1 MTLSSRSPAQIAWR
15 NVLQLPVPP
24 QTAKSISR
32 LFSKEDY
39 LQDRRFNRLHKLVNE
54 LENGDLGAE
63 LTSGTVSDIDGRDA
77 DGWTALHWAARR
89 GSSEA
94 VVLLLAHGADPRL
107 TTWNDS
113 RSALHLAALSISAL
127 CVQQI
132 LQWRRRNAIVDLELR
147 DGYGCTPLHAATESN
162 SAATTAFLI
171 NSSADL
177 NARENFGFTPLLYAV
192 FENKVEATT
201 LLLRHGADYKIA
213 TKHGGTVLHIAANI
227 ATIPMLVILT
237 KARMRGL
244 DLEAR
249 DSEGL
254 TMAELVAQRDGEV
267 PEAFTRAFDR
277 LVGSI
282 VDEDFEAGSW
292 TSISSS
298 RTGSWHSIE
307 DASWYE
313 AEASAVVEADL
324 AEEELEQVE
333 TLTLG
338 GGESDSSTPRIGSI
352 N

>member
-1 MTLSSRSPAQIAWR
+1 MTLNFRSPAQIAWR

-24 QTAKSISR
+24 KTAQSISR

-54 LENGDLGAE
+54 LENGNLGAE
-63 LTSGTVSDIDGRDA
+63 LISGTVSNIDGRDV

-89 GSSEA
+89 GSSEGIA
-94 VVLLLAHGADPRL
+94 LLLAHGADPRL

-113 RSALHLAALSISAL
+113 RSALHLAALSNSAF
-127 CVQQI
+127 CVQQV
-132 LQWRRRNAIVDLELR
+132 LQWRRGNAIVDLELR
-147 DGYGCTPLHAATESN
+147 DKFGCTPLHGAAEFN
-162 SAATTAFLI
+162 AAATTAFLI

-177 NARENFGFTPLLYAV
+177 NACENFGFTPLLYAIH
-192 FENKVEATT
+192 ENKVETATV
-201 LLLRHGADYKIA
+201 LLRHGADYKIA
-213 TKHGGTVLHIAANI
+213 TKAGNTILHVAANI

-249 DSEGL
+249 DPEGL
-254 TMAELVAQRDGEV
+254 TVADLVAQRDGEV

-277 LVGSI
+277 LICSI

-298 RTGSWHSIE
+298 GSWHSIE

-313 AEASAVVEADL
+313 AEASAVVEADF
-324 AEEELEQVE
+324 AEEELAQVE

-338 GGESDSSTPRIGSI
+338 GQESDSSTPRTGSI
-352 N
+352 H

>member
-24 QTAKSISR
+24 QTAKSISQ

-54 LENGDLGAE
+54 LENGNLGAE

-94 VVLLLAHGADPRL
+94 VVLLLGHGADPCL

-113 RSALHLAALSISAL
+113 RSALHLAALSSSAL

-132 LQWRRRNAIVDLELR
+132 LQWRRGNAIVDLELR
-147 DGYGCTPLHAATESN
+147 DGYGCTPLHVATESN

-171 NSSADL
+171 NSSANL

-192 FENKVEATT
+192 GENKVEAAT

-213 TKHGGTVLHIAANI
+213 NKVGGTVLHIAANI

-254 TMAELVAQRDGEV
+254 TVAELVAQREGEV

-277 LVGSI
+277 LIRSI

-292 TSISSS
+292 TSVSSS
-298 RTGSWHSIE
+298 GSWHSIE

-313 AEASAVVEADL
+313 AEASAMVEADF

>member
-24 QTAKSISR
+24 ETVKSISR

-54 LENGDLGAE
+54 LENGNLGAE
-63 LTSGTVSDIDGRDA
+63 LTSGAVSDIDGRDV

-107 TTWNDS
+107 TTWNES
-113 RSALHLAALSISAL
+113 RSALHLAAKSSSAL

-132 LQWRRRNAIVDLELR
+132 LQWRRGNAIVDLELR
-147 DGYGCTPLHAATESN
+147 DGYGCTPLHVATESN
-162 SAATTAFLI
+162 SGATTAFLI

-177 NARENFGFTPLLYAV
+177 NARENFGFTPLLNAV
-192 FENKVEATT
+192 FDNKVEAAT

-213 TKHGGTVLHIAANI
+213 NKVGGTILHIAANI
-227 ATIPMLVILT
+227 ATVPTLVILT

-254 TMAELVAQRDGEV
+254 TVAELVARRDGEV

-277 LVGSI
+277 LINSI

-298 RTGSWHSIE
+298 GSWHSIE

-313 AEASAVVEADL
+313 AEASAMVEADL

>member
-1 MTLSSRSPAQIAWR
+1 MKSSSPAQIAWR

-24 QTAKSISR
+24 ETAKSIAR

-39 LQDRRFNRLHKLVNE
+39 LQDRRFNRVHKLVNE
-54 LENGDLGAE
+54 LEDGDLVAE
-63 LTSGTVSDIDGRDA
+63 LTSGTVSDIDGRDV

-94 VVLLLAHGADPRL
+94 VALLLAHGADPRL
-107 TTWNDS
+107 TTWNGS
-113 RSALHLAALSISAL
+113 RSALHLAALSNSAL
-127 CVQQI
+127 CLQQI
-132 LQWRRRNAIVDLELR
+132 LQWRRGNAIVDLELR
-147 DGYGCTPLHAATESN
+147 DEFGCTPLHGAAEFN
-162 SAATTAFLI
+162 AAATTALLI

-177 NARENFGFTPLLYAV
+177 DACENFGFTPLLYAIH
-192 FENKVEATT
+192 ENKVETATV
-201 LLLRHGADYKIA
+201 LLRHGADYKIA
-213 TKHGGTVLHIAANI
+213 TKAGNTILHVAANI

-254 TMAELVAQRDGEV
+254 TVAELVAKRDGEE

-277 LVGSI
+277 LVCSI
-282 VDEDFEAGSW
+282 VDENFEAGSW

-298 RTGSWHSIE
+298 GSWHSIE

-313 AEASAVVEADL
+313 AEASAVFEADF
-324 AEEELEQVE
+324 AGEELEQVE

-338 GGESDSSTPRIGSI
+338 GRESDSSTPRTGL
-352 N
+352 

>member
-1 MTLSSRSPAQIAWR
+1 MSSRSPAQVAWR
-15 NVLQLPVPP
+15 NVLQLSVPP

-39 LQDRRFNRLHKLVNE
+39 LQDRRFNRVHKLVNE
-54 LENGDLGAE
+54 LENGNLGAE
-63 LTSGTVSDIDGRDA
+63 LTSGTVSDIDGRDV

-94 VVLLLAHGADPRL
+94 VALLLAHGADPCL

-113 RSALHLAALSISAL
+113 RSALHLAALSNSAL

-132 LQWRRRNAIVDLELR
+132 LQWRRGNAILDLELR
-147 DGYGCTPLHAATESN
+147 DEFGCTPLHGAAEFN
-162 SAATTAFLI
+162 AAATTAFLI

-177 NARENFGFTPLLYAV
+177 NACENFGFTPLLYAIH
-192 FENKVEATT
+192 ENKVETATV
-201 LLLRHGADYKIA
+201 LLRHGADYKIA
-213 TKHGGTVLHIAANI
+213 TKAGNTILHVAANI

-254 TMAELVAQRDGEV
+254 TVAELVAQRNGEV

-277 LVGSI
+277 LIRSI

-298 RTGSWHSIE
+298 GSWHSIE

-313 AEASAVVEADL
+313 TEASAVVEADF

-333 TLTLG
+333 TLTLVEG
-338 GGESDSSTPRIGSI
+338 DSDSSTPRMGSI

>member
-1 MTLSSRSPAQIAWR
+1 MTLSLRTPAQIAWR

-54 LENGDLGAE
+54 LETGNLGAE
-63 LTSGTVSDIDGRDA
+63 LTSGTVSDIDSRDV

-107 TTWNDS
+107 TTWNEN
-113 RSALHLAALSISAL
+113 RSALHLAAKSCSAL

-132 LQWRRRNAIVDLELR
+132 LQWRRGNAIVDLELR
-147 DGYGCTPLHAATESN
+147 DGYGCTPLHVATESN

-177 NARENFGFTPLLYAV
+177 NARENFGDTPLLYAV
-192 FENKVEATT
+192 SENNVEATT
-201 LLLRHGADYKIA
+201 LLLRYGADYKIA
-213 TKHGGTVLHIAANI
+213 NKLGGTVLHIAANI

-244 DLEAR
+244 DLDAR
-249 DSEGL
+249 DSEGF
-254 TMAELVAQRDGEV
+254 TVADLVAQRDGEV

-277 LVGSI
+277 LTRSI

-298 RTGSWHSIE
+298 GSWHSIE

-313 AEASAVVEADL
+313 AEASAMVEADF
-324 AEEELEQVE
+324 AEEELEQMDA
-333 TLTLG
+333 LTIG
-338 GGESDSSTPRIGSI
+338 GGESDSSTPRIGPIS
-352 N
+352 